1 MRALESLRRVA
12 AVVILGASASLLV
25 AGCAEYYPQDVD
37 TSGYTAEWNA
47 SQNAAQAARIEAARP
62 TPEQIKAREAAASR
76 AICVEGS
83 MAECE
88 AACDGGRLAM
98 CVTLAQELH
107 SGARVTADP
116 ERADRVLAR
125 ACDGGRLDACLQR
138 GVWLTSS
145 DADEAAELFM
155 RGCEAQRTD
164 SVTTTMSCGL
174 WMTLLDQ
181 HVYEPNDGDEYSGL
195 SRICALE
202 QSGALTPGS
211 TLTDGSIIAHYVGGA
226 CGRLKDLGMSA
237 GSSLNRDLPQ
247 KQAPNTAALNPYAP
261 KW

>member
-181 HVYEPNDGDEYSGL
+181 HVYEPNDGALPHLCARTKWSAH
-195 SRICALE
+195 SRIDAHRRIDHRALCWWRMWTIE
-202 QSGALTPGS
+202 RSRNVSWVFAES
-211 TLTDGSIIAHYVGGA
+211 
-226 CGRLKDLGMSA
+226 RSA
-237 GSSLNRDLPQ
+237 AKTS
-247 KQAPNTAALNPYAP
+247 P
-261 KW
+261 KHCRT